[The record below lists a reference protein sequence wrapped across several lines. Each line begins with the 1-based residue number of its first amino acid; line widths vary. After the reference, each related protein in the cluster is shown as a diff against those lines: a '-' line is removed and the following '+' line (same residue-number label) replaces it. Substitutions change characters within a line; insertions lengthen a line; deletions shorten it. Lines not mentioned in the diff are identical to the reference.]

1 MTQLPQ
7 DEFDASMEAAHA
19 WMHAIQERL
28 KVNDNTQGPLA
39 ALEARLRETE
49 KICNL
54 QPEGKVKIEK
64 ALIKAEALLQ
74 CSEEDKKPMI
84 LSTLKDLKQKWEETI
99 TFITHCHS
107 RIEWVWLHWR
117 EHLKAKKEFDLWI
130 IKMRM
135 TLEPDLEMQLG
146 LKEKQ
151 WQLDHYVVQLNDIS
165 NQKEFLERI
174 IEEAQAFS
182 ERTEDPIVPEE
193 ARNQMKTD
201 YEDIKTK
208 AQEKVKIL
216 AKIAEEHQDYQ
227 TSVTEFQKWLN
238 ATTEMLNQYTES
250 IKATEFKNEKIKN
263 LQELKSSVSTGEE
276 TLNNIDIQAN
286 AVMKNTSP
294 LGADKI
300 VRKQKE
306 LRRAWEA
313 LRDHCA
319 QEEEAQQ
326 RILDSERMYMN
337 QARQLESE
345 VADFRKLVQKLRQQL
360 ETEGGEESEEE
371 LVALWKRYLDISS
384 TLAAEEPRVERLKAQ
399 LKELFRFSHDASS
412 VSDNLLSAIKEYQS
426 VKGQAVK
433 LSSGKESELRKLYQD
448 PLREFQR
455 WKPIAHN
462 ILESSADITDMA
474 QICFFSQRVEALLSQ
489 SCRLKEQLALLQQ
502 RKDLLENIF
511 GEEKAG
517 ILQTKIAEAARER
530 EFLHNSLSQRSG
542 RLQRLTSWT
551 KEVDIMYKSFSQIL
565 AEIRNRLAAQ
575 KELQPDLPRKRAQL
589 NSLLIIQEDLKE
601 CKTKV
606 KELENLAQSS
616 PFHIQKITQ
625 LFSDCQALN
634 RTTEGMILQSKQL
647 ISEHEQLHASLQHL
661 QKMLMITRQ
670 KLDSY
675 RLHDG
680 EWDIDDHVEEVER
693 LLSTLPEQEIKL
705 HQTEA
710 LGQSVI
716 KHTSSKGAECIRAEL
731 KHLRDLW
738 QSLNVDNNFLS
749 VMIEG
754 DKQYRPTQ
762 VSDLL
767 SSNPPISTSDTEE
780 GAVQRVDGNKASN
793 VDYESSK
800 KRLAA
805 IRTRLNAE
813 KLQPSLPAK
822 RAQFTRL
829 QTIQKDLLDCEAQIG
844 ELENLVHSSPS
855 HIQRINQL
863 SSECQA
869 LNRTAQTLIQQSE
882 QFISEHEQLHRSLQ
896 YLEEILTRTRQNL
909 EYYRNANGDWNIG
922 NRGGEIERLLAV
934 LPEKEVDL
942 HQVEDLGQSVI
953 KNTSPEGASHI
964 QAHLKHLRELWNSL
978 YWLKF
983 SLTSNSQT
991 PELSIETPDG
1001 GGPQK
1006 TKESLRDRKGQGDYS
1021 KLLKEFEEWLRT
1033 EDTKLTK
1040 ILAVRASL
1048 SGKELKARRE
1058 KLKELR
1064 RRVVHGQN
1072 LFGALLRSHALSQKS
1087 EDMEMED
1094 LRYRWMLYK
1103 SKLKDTGDLS
1113 TPVAL
1118 DEPIE
1123 IRRKRTGKMCSF
1135 LYRVCWAAL
1144 PLQLLLLLLLL
1155 LAFLLPLMEESHSCT
1170 LANNFARSF
1179 NIMLKYEGPPPT

>member
-542 RLQRLTSWT
+542 RLQ
-551 KEVDIMYKSFSQIL
+551 IL
-565 AEIRNRLAAQ
+565 A
-575 KELQPDLPRKRAQL
+575 
-589 NSLLIIQEDLKE
+589 SH
-601 CKTKV
+601 
-606 KELENLAQSS
+606 S
-616 PFHIQKITQ
+616 
-625 LFSDCQALN
+625 
-634 RTTEGMILQSKQL
+634 
-647 ISEHEQLHASLQHL
+647 
-661 QKMLMITRQ
+661 
-670 KLDSY
+670 
-675 RLHDG
+675 
-680 EWDIDDHVEEVER
+680 
-693 LLSTLPEQEIKL
+693 
-705 HQTEA
+705 
-710 LGQSVI
+710 
-716 KHTSSKGAECIRAEL
+716 
-731 KHLRDLW
+731 
-738 QSLNVDNNFLS
+738 
-749 VMIEG
+749 
-754 DKQYRPTQ
+754 
-762 VSDLL
+762 
-767 SSNPPISTSDTEE
+767 
-780 GAVQRVDGNKASN
+780 KASN

-983 SLTSNSQT
+983 SLTRSLIFSWVFSCSSIISAPQLLTLQLIVLT
-991 PELSIETPDG
+991 PSMLSPDNNL
-1001 GGPQK
+1001 K
-1006 TKESLRDRKGQGDYS
+1006 KKKKRESLRDRKGQGDYS

-1113 TPVAL
+1113 PQKCP
-1118 DEPIE
+1118 ERPFKFKKKK
-1123 IRRKRTGKMCSF
+1123 KRTGKMCSF